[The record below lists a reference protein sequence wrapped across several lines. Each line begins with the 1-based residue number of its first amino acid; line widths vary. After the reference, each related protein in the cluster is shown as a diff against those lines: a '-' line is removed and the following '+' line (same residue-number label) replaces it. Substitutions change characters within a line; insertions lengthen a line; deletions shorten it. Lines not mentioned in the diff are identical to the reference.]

1 MAGFVRIRQVESR
14 LNLSFGRTLRL
25 SSDRHDLIPPPL
37 CTIKGR
43 KMKTSIKLIFLSNII
58 FCFLSCDKKNDNEIV
73 YKIPNFTSTQTEFSD
88 DELLNA
94 TYSNY
99 KFPSNFYHEN
109 LGDTNLY
116 YVNTLSIDSAENG
129 KSIQLSTNSFE
140 KAKDWSIKSTYE
152 NSEFKNGINSE
163 KFFEFIRITN
173 PEDNSIIKFRTHKS
187 SYLTRDNYN
196 FFNKS
201 DTIGIF
207 KKLNFSVDDTKELID
222 YLWFISN
229 YNNRSEKILSSFA
242 VDNQQIFEVYHYEL
256 HIVYG
261 DFNLYDEITLIKKVY
276 EIERNTGVITVTET
290 IIRKI
295 NGEYN

>member
-1 MAGFVRIRQVESR
+1 
-14 LNLSFGRTLRL
+14 
-25 SSDRHDLIPPPL
+25 
-37 CTIKGR
+37 
-43 KMKTSIKLIFLSNII
+43 MKTSIKLIFLSSVI

-129 KSIQLSTNSFE
+129 KSIHLSTNSFE

-152 NSEFKNGINSE
+152 NFEFKNGINSE

-196 FFNKS
+196 FFSKS

-207 KKLNFSVDDTKELID
+207 NKLNFTVDDTKELID

-242 VDNQQIFEVYHYEL
+242 VNNQQIFEVHHYEL